1 MGCKAELDRDK
12 ASLIFLKSSFSLR
25 TKIVIVYLVMGVVL
39 SIVVVAI
46 QLEADIFLIEYSA
59 PAISFVMSASGCDYV
74 DYLCTIF

>member
-25 TKIVIVYLVMGVVL
+25 TKIVYLVMGVVL